1 MSPTVKKLA
10 AKKSPAKP
18 RAPRVKKVAVAAPV
32 VPVDAVAAPK
42 QAVATVPARTDFLY
56 GIGRRKAAVSRV
68 RLYKNGTGVFVVNNR
83 PADQYFCTFELR
95 DIIIAPLV
103 AVGQA
108 GRLDVSA
115 RVAGGG
121 LRGQA
126 EAVRLGVA
134 RALLGLNPTYRRS
147 LRKVGLLTRD
157 ARIKE
162 RKKPG
167 LKRAR
172 RAPQWQKR

>member
-1 MSPTVKKLA
+1 MSPTAKKPA

-18 RAPRVKKVAVAAPV
+18 RAPRAKKAAAAVSIAPVAAAPPSAVASA
-32 VPVDAVAAPK
+32 
-42 QAVATVPARTDFLY
+42 PARTDFLY
-56 GIGRRKAAVSRV
+56 GIGRRKAAVSQVRV
-68 RLYKNGTGVFVVNNR
+68 YKNGTGVFVVNNR
-83 PADQYFCTFELR
+83 PAEQYFSTFELR
-95 DIIIAPLV
+95 DIVIAPLV

-121 LRGQA
+121 SRGQA
-126 EAVRLGVA
+126 EAVRLGVS

-147 LRKVGLLTRD
+147 LRKVGMLTRD